1 VEGGFR
7 KKFSD
12 EERARVRLRL
22 LREGA
27 SSAEFR
33 TWFLTDKVPELQ
45 AQARREVP
53 EYKVEDPAPADVDL
67 PAPAAVIEHVTAAT
81 TRLFQGA
88 RVSGQGVEGP
98 AGVGGP
104 TRTGLT
110 ARACRSLQP
119 ADEFPESTLD
129 LNVPAAD
136 RPYLCVRR

>member
-1 VEGGFR
+1 MDTLLNLECHLFNFDEDVPFLFGFAGR
-7 KKFSD
+7 
-12 EERARVRLRL
+12 
-22 LREGA
+22 
-27 SSAEFR
+27 SSSR
-33 TWFLTDKVPELQ
+33 Q
-45 AQARREVP
+45 P
-53 EYKVEDPAPADVDL
+53 EYKVEGPAPAEVDL
-67 PAPAAVIEHVTAAT
+67 PAPAAVIEHVTPAT

-88 RVSGQGVEGP
+88 RVGGQGVEGQ

-119 ADEFPESTLD
+119 ADEFLEITLD